1 MSVRL
6 RYKID
11 VAVSSTEAEDRDL
24 GNGSYEVVND
34 YEGEGGSWKTNLA
47 SGVTDEQIVL
57 PNIADAKF
65 LMVRITPKDPN
76 ADPAQV
82 DLKLN
87 DVGNTAIPV
96 VARANKEGHFLL
108 STTGLT
114 ALYASNGGSVDMS
127 LTVFAAGD

>member
-6 RYKID
+6 RYRVE

-24 GNGSYEVVND
+24 GNGKYEVVND
-34 YEGEGGSWKTNLA
+34 YEGEGGGWKTNLA
-47 SGVTDEQIVL
+47 VGATDLQIEL

-65 LMVRITPKDPN
+65 LMVRITPTDPN
-76 ADPAQV
+76 DDPSQV
-82 DLKLN
+82 DLMLN
-87 DVGNTAIPV
+87 STGSTPIPV
-96 VARANKEGHFLL
+96 VARSNKEGHFLL

-114 ALYASNGGSVDMS
+114 ALYATNAGSTAMS